1 MLGGVA
7 SNPGATLGAHSVE
20 RTMPTASINWLCAIA
35 LLLAQVPAPASSPG
49 DQGIT
54 VHVRKE
60 RSTFEISF
68 EFTVPATVEE
78 TWNVLADYEHMAQ
91 FVSTIDSIRI
101 VSRDGNRLEVAQ
113 QSHGNV
119 GPIHISVDGLR
130 EIELTPPK
138 EIRSHLVKGDLKAAD
153 FTTRIVDDGG
163 ATRVVGTGKLVPAA
177 WVAWAVTVA
186 TVEAQ
191 TRRQYQD
198 LRNEILRRKAR

>member
-1 MLGGVA
+1 MAQAPVQ
-7 SNPGATLGAHSVE
+7 
-20 RTMPTASINWLCAIA
+20 A
-35 LLLAQVPAPASSPG
+35 LAPA
-49 DQGIT
+49 DQDIA
-54 VHVRKE
+54 VQVRKE
-60 RSTFEISF
+60 RSAFEISF

-78 TWNVLADYEHMAQ
+78 TWSVLADYEHMAQ
-91 FVSTIDSIRI
+91 FVSSIDSIRI
-101 VSRDGNRLEVAQ
+101 VSRNGNRLEVAQ

-130 EIELTPPK
+130 EIELTPPR

-153 FTTRIVDDGG
+153 FTTRLVDEGA

-177 WVAWAVTVA
+177 WIAWAITVA

-198 LRNEILRRKAR
+198 LRNEIVRRKGH

>member
-1 MLGGVA
+1 M
-7 SNPGATLGAHSVE
+7 
-20 RTMPTASINWLCAIA
+20 R
-35 LLLAQVPAPASSPG
+35 LLLAQVPAQASSPA
-49 DQGIT
+49 DQDIT

-153 FTTRIVDDGG
+153 FTTRIVDEGG
-163 ATRVVGTGKLVPAA
+163 ATRVTGTGKLVPAA
-177 WVAWAVTVA
+177 WVAWAVTVG